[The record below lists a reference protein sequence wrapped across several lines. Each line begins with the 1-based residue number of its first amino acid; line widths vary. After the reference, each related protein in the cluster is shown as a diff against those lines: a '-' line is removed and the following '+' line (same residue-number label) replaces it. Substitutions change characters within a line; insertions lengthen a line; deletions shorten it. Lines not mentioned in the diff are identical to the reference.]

1 MSLPIEEILAHAMA
15 FAVGCAT
22 VGSGIYRQ
30 LSVHDGRYLA
40 VTAASFV
47 ASLSGV
53 FGIKYVAD
61 ARYDLYMSFSLGCWA
76 VSMGL
81 TLMAQRRKAQHRQVP
96 RAAGM
101 VVLGDGQILGVMKDA
116 GWGLPVETL
125 QGDEDTLSAAHR
137 SLLSET
143 GCRADVLD
151 IPPYIAWDDKANH
164 VVTMYFAKLRDGAP
178 NGIENPAAAGGHDA
192 RWVSAEDL
200 ATGAYPQFN
209 QKALEYVQ
217 SRTIGL
223 GNKSG
228 APA

>member
-1 MSLPIEEILAHAMA
+1 MNPPIEEILAFIMA
-15 FAVGCAT
+15 FIVGAAT

-40 VTAASFV
+40 VTAASFA
-47 ASLSGV
+47 ASVSGI

-61 ARYDLYMSFSLGCWA
+61 ARYDLYMAFSLGCWA

-81 TLMAQRRKAQHRQVP
+81 TLMAQRRKDKSRRVP

-101 VVLGDGQILGVMKDA
+101 VVLGGDGRILGVMKDKA
-116 GWGLPVETL
+116 GWGLPVDVL

-151 IPPYIAWDDKANH
+151 IPPYVAWDDKANH
-164 VVTMYFAKLRDGAP
+164 VVTMYFAKPRNFGALEPGRD
-178 NGIENPAAAGGHDA
+178 IRF
-192 RWVSAEDL
+192 RWVSTDDL

-209 QKALEYVQ
+209 QKALEYVR

-223 GNKSG
+223 GG
-228 APA
+228 GGVAV